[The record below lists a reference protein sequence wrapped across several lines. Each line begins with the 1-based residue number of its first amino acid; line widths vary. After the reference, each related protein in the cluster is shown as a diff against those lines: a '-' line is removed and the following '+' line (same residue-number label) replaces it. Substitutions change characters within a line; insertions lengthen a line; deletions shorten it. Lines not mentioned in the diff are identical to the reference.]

1 MIIEFILAFG
11 ATIIAAVSQL
21 FLKSSADQKHR
32 SFIKKFLNFKVI
44 FAYGLLFLSTVFNVF
59 AYRTLSLKYQPMID
73 STGLIWVAILAAVFI
88 NEKPSKI
95 KIISIL
101 VTLAGV
107 VIYCL

>member
-1 MIIEFILAFG
+1 MIVSYVLAFS

-21 FLKSSADQKHR
+21 FLKTSANEEHENV
-32 SFIKKFLNFKVI
+32 IKKFLNVKVI

-59 AYRTLSLKYQPMID
+59 AYRKLSLKYQPMID
-73 STGLIWVAILAAVFI
+73 STGLIWVTILAAVFI
-88 NEKPSKI
+88 NEKPSRI
-95 KIISIL
+95 KLLSIL

>member
-21 FLKSSADQKHR
+21 FLKSSANQKHR

-59 AYRTLSLKYQPMID
+59 AYRMLSLKYQPMID
-73 STGLIWVAILAAVFI
+73 STGLVWVTILAAIFI
-88 NEKPSKI
+88 NEKPSKV
-95 KIISIL
+95 KIISIM